1 MAELKQLPLG
11 DFHRELGAKMVPFA
25 GYEMPVQYALGVKG
39 EHLHTR
45 DSAGLFDVSHMG
57 QAYIEVDG
65 LGTTD
70 AHERVAAAIER
81 VVPGEIRKLGKGR
94 IRYTVLLNEDGGIL
108 DDLMITRLPSD
119 EDAGRL
125 FVVVNAAVKEQDFA
139 YLREHLG
146 VDAKLRVLHD
156 RALIAIQGPMA
167 RAVMTAFIPE
177 ADEMPF
183 MSMMDAEFEGLPIM
197 LSRCGYTGEDGYE
210 LSVPAE
216 EAEFVARRL
225 VERPVVEPIGLGARD
240 SLRLEAGLCLYG
252 HDMTPAESPV
262 EASLEF
268 AIGKRRREEGD
279 FAGAHR
285 VLKELE
291 DGPSKVR
298 VGIKPLGRAPA
309 REGVE
314 IQSENGETIGT
325 VTSGGFGP
333 TYDGPIAMGYVT
345 PDHAMPG
352 TKVNLIIRG
361 KAMEAE
367 IVTLPFVEQRY
378 YRAPK
383 KA

>member
-1 MAELKQLPLG
+1 
-11 DFHRELGAKMVPFA
+11 
-25 GYEMPVQYALGVKG
+25 
-39 EHLHTR
+39 
-45 DSAGLFDVSHMG
+45 
-57 QAYIEVDG
+57 
-65 LGTTD
+65 
-70 AHERVAAAIER
+70 
-81 VVPGEIRKLGKGR
+81 
-94 IRYTVLLNEDGGIL
+94 
-108 DDLMITRLPSD
+108 
-119 EDAGRL
+119 
-125 FVVVNAAVKEQDFA
+125 
-139 YLREHLG
+139 
-146 VDAKLRVLHD
+146 
-156 RALIAIQGPMA
+156 
-167 RAVMTAFIPE
+167 
-177 ADEMPF
+177 
-183 MSMMDAEFEGLPIM
+183 
-197 LSRCGYTGEDGYE
+197 
-210 LSVPAE
+210 
-216 EAEFVARRL
+216 
-225 VERPVVEPIGLGARD
+225 
-240 SLRLEAGLCLYG
+240 
-252 HDMTPAESPV
+252 MTPAESPV
-262 EASLEF
+262 ETSLEF

-291 DGPSKVR
+291 VGPSKVR

-314 IQSENGETIGT
+314 IQSENGNVIGT